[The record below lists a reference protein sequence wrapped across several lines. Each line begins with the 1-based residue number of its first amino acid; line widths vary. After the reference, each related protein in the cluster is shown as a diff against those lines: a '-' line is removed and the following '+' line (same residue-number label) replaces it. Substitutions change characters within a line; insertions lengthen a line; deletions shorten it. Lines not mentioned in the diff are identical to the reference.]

1 MLREKILNLKEKI
14 TQMALLVE
22 EMLEDSKAGL
32 LKKDRDRLLGVIN
45 KKEPKINAMEI
56 EIDEFCT
63 ELIALYEPKASD
75 LRLILTALK
84 MNNDLERI
92 ADHAVNISESALFL
106 IERPQV
112 KPLIDIPRMADEAI
126 DMVRESITAFL
137 ERDTNRARRVLER
150 DDIVDNLRDQVIRE
164 LVTYMA
170 SDPKTIERSLE
181 LIRIA
186 HNLERAADLATNLCE
201 DIIFMVEGKI
211 VKHGLD
217 RDGEAGGG

>member
-1 MLREKILNLKEKI
+1 MLREKILDLKEKI

-22 EMLEDSKAGL
+22 EMLEDAKRGL
-32 LKKDRDRLLGVIN
+32 VEKDRDLLLKIIE
-45 KKEPKINAMEI
+45 KKEPVVNAMEV

-126 DMVRESITAFL
+126 EMIRESITAFL
-137 ERDTNRARRVLER
+137 ERDTDRARKVLKR
-150 DDIVDNLRDQVIRE
+150 DDIVDNLRDQIIRE

-170 SDPKTIERSLE
+170 SDPKTIERALE

-186 HNLERAADLATNLCE
+186 HNLERAADLTTNLCE
-201 DIIFMVEGKI
+201 DVIFMVEGKI
-211 VKHGLD
+211 VKHGLG
-217 RDGEAGGG
+217 REGETGG

>member
-1 MLREKILNLKEKI
+1 MLREKILDLKEKI

-22 EMLEDSKAGL
+22 EMLEDAKRGL
-32 LKKDRDRLLGVIN
+32 VEKDRDLLLKIIE
-45 KKEPKINAMEI
+45 KKEPVVNAMEV

-126 DMVRESITAFL
+126 EMIRESITAFL
-137 ERDTNRARRVLER
+137 ERDTDRARKVLKR
-150 DDIVDNLRDQVIRE
+150 DDIVDNLRDQIIRE

-170 SDPKTIERSLE
+170 SDPKTIERALE

-186 HNLERAADLATNLCE
+186 HNLERAADLTTNLCE
-201 DIIFMVEGKI
+201 DVIFMVEGKI

-217 RDGEAGGG
+217 REGETGG